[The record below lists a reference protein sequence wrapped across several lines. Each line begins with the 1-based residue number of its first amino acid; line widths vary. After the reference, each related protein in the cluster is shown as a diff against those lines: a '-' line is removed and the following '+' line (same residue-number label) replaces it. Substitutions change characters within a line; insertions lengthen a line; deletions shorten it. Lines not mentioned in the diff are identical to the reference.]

1 MLAYLFLIR
10 MLLSRSFT
18 FEGRFVCNG
27 PLSYVEFTNKTP
39 EVALNDKIQLQKFVL
54 TKKLS
59 TIRFC

>member
-1 MLAYLFLIR
+1 MTRVKVIKRAERHILKLFFLIR

-39 EVALNDKIQLQKFVL
+39 EVALYDKIQ
-54 TKKLS
+54 
-59 TIRFC
+59 